1 MTPPVDIP
9 TLETARLT
17 LRAPA
22 QRDHDALAAFFASDA
37 TQYVGGKKTESQSW
51 RYLCEIIGHWSMR
64 GFGRWMV
71 TQKGDDTAIGLVG
84 LHYPH
89 GWPDQEVGWYIWSGN
104 GKGYASEAGRA
115 ARRYAYDTLGWTTA
129 ISMIDMGN
137 DASVRVAE
145 AMGATRATDFDYPGH
160 GPVMIY
166 RHPGPAEATA

>member
-1 MTPPVDIP
+1 MTPLTTIP
-9 TLETARLT
+9 TIETERLI

-22 QRDHDALAAFFASDA
+22 PKDHPVFAEFFASDA
-37 TQYVGGKKTESQSW
+37 TQYIGGTRTSEQTW
-51 RYLCEIIGHWSMR
+51 RYLCEVIGHWTMR

-71 TQKGDDTAIGLVG
+71 TPKDDDTAIGLVG
-84 LHYPH
+84 LHEPL
-89 GWPDQEVGWYIWSGN
+89 GWPGQEIGWYIWSGK

-115 ARRYAYDTLGWTTA
+115 ARTYAYDTLGWTTA

-145 AMGATRATDFDYPGH
+145 AMGATREPDYDYPGH

-166 RHPGPAEATA
+166 RHPGPTGGTS